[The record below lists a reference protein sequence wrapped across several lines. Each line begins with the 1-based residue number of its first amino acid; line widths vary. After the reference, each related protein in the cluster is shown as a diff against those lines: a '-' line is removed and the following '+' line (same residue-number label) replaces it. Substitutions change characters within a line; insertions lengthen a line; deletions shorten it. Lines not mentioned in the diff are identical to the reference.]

1 MVRGSVSD
9 RTLPG
14 GVGAG
19 LSLGSSGLAGALPDP
34 EDASS
39 FAQAER
45 LKARIEAG
53 AALPTIPFNC
63 GGDDFTID
71 GNRDLYAHMER
82 IGLEH
87 HYAEH
92 EGAHTWDYWDE
103 HVQEA
108 LAQHA
113 GVLWMGTA
121 AD

>member
-1 MVRGSVSD
+1 SCPLRTVVVETVNHGLCLLCIGLGPAGAPSLRHRHARTGCADTRPFSPRWQITMVRGSVSD

-53 AALPTIPFNC
+53 AALPTIPFL
-63 GGDDFTID
+63 
-71 GNRDLYAHMER
+71 RER
-82 IGLEH
+82 
-87 HYAEH
+87 
-92 EGAHTWDYWDE
+92 
-103 HVQEA
+103 
-108 LAQHA
+108 
-113 GVLWMGTA
+113 
-121 AD
+121 